1 MAMARLNGCGQGPL
15 IAFPIAS
22 IRQQM
27 LFGYQSKTQD
37 F

>member
-1 MAMARLNGCGQGPL
+1 MPLLNGCGQGL
-15 IAFPIAS
+15 LTAFQIAS

-27 LFGYQSKTQD
+27 LFGYQAETQD